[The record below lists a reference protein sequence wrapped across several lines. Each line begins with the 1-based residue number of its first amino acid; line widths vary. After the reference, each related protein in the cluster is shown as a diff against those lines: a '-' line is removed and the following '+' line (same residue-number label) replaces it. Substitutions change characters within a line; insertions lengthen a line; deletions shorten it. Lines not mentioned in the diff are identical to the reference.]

1 MFVGKNVFI
10 LVKYGV
16 IFFAIPQCMM
26 TILKKLE
33 KNKNKDKY
41 WHIQLKPDITLKN
54 NNKKFLPLNIKSE

>member
-41 WHIQLKPDITLKN
+41 WHIQLKPDITL
-54 NNKKFLPLNIKSE
+54 

>member
-16 IFFAIPQCMM
+16 IFFAILQSIV

-33 KNKNKDKY
+33 KN
-41 WHIQLKPDITLKN
+41 I
-54 NNKKFLPLNIKSE
+54 NKKNTDS